1 MKHVLI
7 ALAVISLSAGS
18 AFAETAAQPSAK
30 AMKLSQIISKVE
42 GRDKYA
48 YISELTWSQ
57 NGYYD
62 IIYFTSDKAKVE
74 IKVDP
79 VSGEPQ

>member
-18 AFAETAAQPSAK
+18 AFAETQVQPPDK

-48 YISELTWSQ
+48 YISELT
-57 NGYYD
+57 
-62 IIYFTSDKAKVE
+62 
-74 IKVDP
+74 
-79 VSGEPQ
+79 